1 MMARS
6 VVAAICFVIA
16 AGCAVG
22 MPARTGDAA
31 PADAIVYGRVL
42 SVPGMPSP
50 MAAAPSGVSGI
61 KVSIAN
67 ASSGSVVETAS
78 TGSDGS
84 FRFVVA
90 PGDYSISGAGNPHLV
105 HLDAGQQLE
114 VNLFLP
120 NP

>member
-1 MMARS
+1 MARS
-6 VVAAICFVIA
+6 IVAAICFVIA

-42 SVPGMPSP
+42 SVPGMASP
-50 MAAAPSGVSGI
+50 MMPAPSGVADV
-61 KVSIAN
+61 KVSVADA
-67 ASSGSVVETAS
+67 ASGTVITTAR

-90 PGDYSISGAGNPHLV
+90 PGDYSIRGAGNPHLV

-114 VNLFLP
+114 VNLYLP